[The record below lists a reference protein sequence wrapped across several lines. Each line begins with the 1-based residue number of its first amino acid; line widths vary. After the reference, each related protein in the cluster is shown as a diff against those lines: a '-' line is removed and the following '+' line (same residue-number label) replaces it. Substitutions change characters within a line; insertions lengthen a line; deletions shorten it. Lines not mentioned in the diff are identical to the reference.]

1 MVRSG
6 GICNQ
11 TQDLRDADLSTGGD
25 TVYRNLQT
33 IRIIP
38 QSLIVSDRISGGN
51 SWICIGFGADAQ
63 EIRFILPVVAR
74 KLRWLPIGHKPEPSP
89 PTASCN
95 SGLRSM
101 TNKHIIITAED
112 FQRLEALLASS
123 VVRLISDSDR
133 LDELKA
139 ELRRARVVPQDH
151 VPSDVVTMNS
161 TVSLRDLRTNEVET
175 YTLVYPE
182 RADIANNKLSVLAP
196 IGTAILGYRAGD
208 EFSWHV
214 PQGWREL
221 KVEEVIYQ
229 PERDRALRV

>member
-1 MVRSG
+1 
-6 GICNQ
+6 
-11 TQDLRDADLSTGGD
+11 
-25 TVYRNLQT
+25 
-33 IRIIP
+33 
-38 QSLIVSDRISGGN
+38 
-51 SWICIGFGADAQ
+51 
-63 EIRFILPVVAR
+63 
-74 KLRWLPIGHKPEPSP
+74 
-89 PTASCN
+89 
-95 SGLRSM
+95 M